1 MTQAKRIPIFW
12 ACDNNFVKYT
22 VVSLKSVMS
31 NASREYKYRAY
42 ILHIDIEEEMQ
53 EKIKAMSE
61 EFFDICFVNVKEY
74 LSSVSDRLPIRD
86 YYSKTTYY
94 RMFIAEMFQEYDKA
108 VYIDSD
114 TVVLGDIAQ
123 LYYKDLG
130 ENYVGAANEQVM
142 LQVDVYGEYVEKVLG
157 IDRKNYFNA
166 GLLLINC
173 KAFRENSILEKFV
186 ALLDTYT
193 FVVTQD
199 EDYLNLLC
207 KDKVLWL
214 EQQWNTEVFGEIAY
228 EENTFLMLHYIMV
241 SKPWHYKDCRFGEYF
256 WKYAKETFVYEEILQ
271 ILENIQTL
279 SVSRTAFVA
288 NVCFRQRSMK
298 LIRKT
303 TI

>member
-1 MTQAKRIPIFW
+1 MMQEKRIPIFW
-12 ACDNNFVKYT
+12 ACDNNFLKYT

-31 NASREYKYRAY
+31 NASRAYKYRAY
-42 ILHIDIEEEMQ
+42 ILHMDIEEEMQ

-74 LSSVSDRLPIRD
+74 LSSISDRLPIRD

-94 RMFIAEMFQEYDKA
+94 RMFIAEMFAEYDKA
-108 VYIDSD
+108 IYIDSD

-123 LYYKDLG
+123 LYHKDLG

-157 IDRKNYFNA
+157 IDRKHYFNA

-173 KAFRENSILEKFV
+173 KAFRENKILEKFV

-207 KDKVLWL
+207 KDKVLWI
-214 EQQWNTEVFGEIAY
+214 EQQWNTEVFGVIPVKE
-228 EENTFLMLHYIMV
+228 
-241 SKPWHYKDCRFGEYF
+241 KDIKIEKF
-256 WKYAKETFVYEEILQ
+256 
-271 ILENIQTL
+271 
-279 SVSRTAFVA
+279 
-288 NVCFRQRSMK
+288 
-298 LIRKT
+298 
-303 TI
+303 